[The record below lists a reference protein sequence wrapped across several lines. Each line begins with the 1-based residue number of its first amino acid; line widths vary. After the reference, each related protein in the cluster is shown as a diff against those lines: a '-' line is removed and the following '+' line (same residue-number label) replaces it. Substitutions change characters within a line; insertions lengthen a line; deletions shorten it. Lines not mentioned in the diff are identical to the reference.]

1 MESPRKIPAINIPSL
16 AFLLFIL
23 VAQVAVAKKKAEK
36 KVKETSEEV
45 TPQTVTEQV
54 TEAINEALKLAGQ
67 ARTSAITLSG
77 LEFAENL
84 SQAMKDHANKIESL
98 YGQVQKAIK
107 EKKSDKE
114 LARFIGMIESEDAN
128 TKKLQARP
136 ALTR

>member
-1 MESPRKIPAINIPSL
+1 VWKAHRPIVPSS

-23 VAQVAVAKKKAEK
+23 LGQVAVAKKKAEK
-36 KVKETSEEV
+36 RPKETSEEV
-45 TPQTVTEQV
+45 TPQSVSEQV

-77 LEFAENL
+77 LEFADNL
-84 SQAMKDHANKIESL
+84 STAMKDHCTKIESL

-114 LARFIGMIESEDAN
+114 LAKFIGTIESENAN
-128 TKKLQARP
+128 TKKLQASPR
-136 ALTR
+136 